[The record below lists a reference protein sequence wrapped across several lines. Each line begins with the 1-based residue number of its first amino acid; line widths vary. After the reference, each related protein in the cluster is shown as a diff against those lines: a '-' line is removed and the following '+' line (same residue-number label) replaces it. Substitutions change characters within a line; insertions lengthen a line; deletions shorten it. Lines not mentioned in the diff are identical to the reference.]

1 MKNIRLL
8 FILLCIVL
16 ISTSRI
22 FAQLPQK
29 LSYQGLLLVT
39 ANDPYVDSTYAIT
52 FQLYD
57 ALSGGNSVWTETQS
71 LTTKNGVFDAILGS
85 IQPLNIPF
93 DRQYWLGITVSGNPE
108 FSPRVELVASPYSF
122 KSQISITSQGLTAN
136 ATGAVLSLNGLAG
149 NLFLKGS
156 PGLTINNL
164 GDTLS
169 LSLAPSLGPSR
180 SPDSSIDI
188 KINGSFTELQLAD
201 SAVKTKNI
209 KDAAITSSKI
219 LDRSILA
226 SKLAQMGASV
236 GQILKWDG
244 SNWVPSND
252 IGEVYSAGSGISI
265 QNGIIT
271 NTGDRD
277 STNDVVIGSNAGGDL
292 TGTYPNP
299 IIADGK
305 ITNNKIANGVI
316 TADKLNQ
323 MGATNGQIL
332 KWNGTRWVPSNDIGK
347 VYSAGAGIAISND
360 SIINTG
366 DVNPNDDITFG
377 SNAGGD
383 LTGTYPNPSIGNN
396 KVTRD
401 KIADGAIISSKIN
414 QMGASSGQVLK
425 WNGSSWIPSTDIE
438 RSYFP
443 GQGIIIR
450 NDTILSIGDR
460 DTTDDITINRI
471 TVKGEVL
478 GRFDSLYIKDGIIS
492 TIKLKDRAVT
502 GDKINQMSATT
513 GQVLKWNG
521 TTWVPSNDSVR
532 IYKA

>member
-16 ISTSRI
+16 LSSSRI

-39 ANDPYVDSTYAIT
+39 ANDPYVDSSYVVT

-71 LTTKNGVFDAILGS
+71 LSTKNGVFDAILGS

-108 FSPRVELVASPYSF
+108 FTPRVELVASPYSF
-122 KSQISITSQGLTAN
+122 KSQISNLSQGLTAN

-188 KINGSFTELQLAD
+188 NINGSFTELQLAD
-201 SAVKTKNI
+201 SAVKSKNI

-226 SKLAQMGASV
+226 SKLAQMGASI

-244 SNWVPSND
+244 TNWVSSND
-252 IGEVYSAGSGISI
+252 IGEVYTAGSGISI

-271 NTGDRD
+271 VSN
-277 STNDVVIGSNAGGDL
+277 VVFR
-292 TGTYPNP
+292 P
-299 IIADGK
+299 IIC
-305 ITNNKIANGVI
+305 
-316 TADKLNQ
+316 
-323 MGATNGQIL
+323 
-332 KWNGTRWVPSNDIGK
+332 
-347 VYSAGAGIAISND
+347 
-360 SIINTG
+360 
-366 DVNPNDDITFG
+366 
-377 SNAGGD
+377 
-383 LTGTYPNPSIGNN
+383 
-396 KVTRD
+396 
-401 KIADGAIISSKIN
+401 
-414 QMGASSGQVLK
+414 
-425 WNGSSWIPSTDIE
+425 
-438 RSYFP
+438 
-443 GQGIIIR
+443 
-450 NDTILSIGDR
+450 
-460 DTTDDITINRI
+460 
-471 TVKGEVL
+471 
-478 GRFDSLYIKDGIIS
+478 
-492 TIKLKDRAVT
+492 
-502 GDKINQMSATT
+502 
-513 GQVLKWNG
+513 
-521 TTWVPSNDSVR
+521 
-532 IYKA
+532 